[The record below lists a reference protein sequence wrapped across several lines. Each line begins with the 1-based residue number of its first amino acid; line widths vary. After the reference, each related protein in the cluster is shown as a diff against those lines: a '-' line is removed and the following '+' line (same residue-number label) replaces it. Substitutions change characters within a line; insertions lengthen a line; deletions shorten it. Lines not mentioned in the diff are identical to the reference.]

1 MKTYLLDKTIS
12 VDTVYTA
19 EMDKAY
25 VIEEVGTDSTT
36 TATLK
41 VAGAPCLEIV
51 EDFAPAFAEVKNL
64 NPVLPLGDLRVIVP
78 PSKKFEF
85 SGSAGSKLRIKGFIL
100 ELQPGEVLPAGYAA
114 RYTEQA
120 RKYFSYKSGVVT
132 FAAGT
137 TWAAGTETKVI
148 DFTAPA
154 GEKWVFAHRY
164 QAEARLDNLVAVPR
178 GFSQIRINDDPLDI
192 LDTAMGPKGLAG
204 SGTPNPPRDVDTT
217 TTDIVAQLV
226 NKVPASLEKMKI
238 ELMPGVNVKVYLIN
252 TGANYTVPTGRTLN
266 LIVHMVGIKEYI

>member
-1 MKTYLLDKTIS
+1 MRTYLLDKTIS
-12 VDTVYTA
+12 VDTTYTA

-41 VAGAPCLEIV
+41 VAGSPCLEIV
-51 EDFAPAFAEVKNL
+51 SDFAPAFAEVKNL
-64 NPVLPLGDLRVIVP
+64 NPLLPLCELKVLVP
-78 PSKKFEF
+78 PCKKFAF
-85 SGSAGSKLRIKGFIL
+85 SGSTGSILRIKGYIIEL
-100 ELQPGEVLPAGYAA
+100 EPGEVLPAGVLA
-114 RYTEQA
+114 RYTEQT
-120 RKYFSYKSGVVT
+120 KKFFSYKTGVSTV
-132 FAAGT
+132 AAGG
-137 TWAAGTETKVI
+137 TWAAGTETKII
-148 DFTAPA
+148 DFTCPA
-154 GEKWVFAHRY
+154 GEKWIFAHRY

-192 LDTAMGPKGLAG
+192 LDTAMGPKGIAG

-226 NKVPASLEKMKI
+226 NKVPASLERMKI
-238 ELMPGVNVKVYLIN
+238 ELKPGVNLKVYLIN
-252 TGANYTVPTGRTLN
+252 TGADYTVPAGRTLN